1 MTTKSPAVQ
10 VLTVTVT
17 GIRAKIYGKDLSYNA
32 STDAFFIMAKDGK
45 WIPTV
50 PTALHQ
56 TILRDR
62 HSQWLAKEKQKEFI
76 AQNPLYKNSRQRF
89 ADATSDFYRSMGV

>member
-1 MTTKSPAVQ
+1 MATNTQKVQ
-10 VLTVTVT
+10 VLTVTT
-17 GIRAKIYGKDLSYNA
+17 AGIRAKIYGKDYSYNA
-32 STDAFFIMAKDGK
+32 ANNSFFIAQDGK
-45 WIPTV
+45 WV
-50 PTALHQ
+50 PATPAALHQ

-62 HSQWLAKEKQKEFI
+62 HSQWLAKEKQKEFM